1 MKQLLFC
8 VLLIACVRIE
18 AQTKMDL
25 IYTCDKYIPSY
36 YVVPET
42 QKASIN
48 NSKGKDSVIILKELL
63 KLNDETTVMLA
74 DTLTD
79 IAGGFH
85 ETYQQYYKGLEVDG
99 RRCVIH
105 YDQDGYTKL
114 INGDLKTI
122 QGLSVDPTVSMTE
135 AKHHALIFLKKDL
148 YRCLRQTEKG
158 IEEIDIDS
166 VASIRQEKFVIY
178 IKDDVPYLAY
188 RFGVSSLLPELNQIV
203 YIDAF
208 NGEVIDAKSTLCAI
222 SANAV
227 SLYSDTV
234 TIETEYVSG
243 AYRLRDNTRGEGIET
258 YAFTGAPIS
267 PSGGGFVYA
276 SSYGDDYTSY
286 DNTWANLSQTDR
298 ASIDVHWGV
307 EKTYDY

>member
-8 VLLIACVRIE
+8 MLLIACVRIE
-18 AQTKMDL
+18 AQTNMDL

-42 QKASIN
+42 QKVSIN
-48 NSKGKDSVIILKELL
+48 NSKGKDPVIFLKELL
-63 KLNDETTVMLA
+63 KLNEETTVLLV

-79 IAGGFH
+79 IVGGFH
-85 ETYQQYYKGLEVDG
+85 ETYQQYYKGVEVDG

-114 INGDLKTI
+114 INGDLKSI
-122 QGLSVDPTVSMTE
+122 QGLSVEPTVSMTE
-135 AKHHALIFLKKDL
+135 AKHHALIFLNKD
-148 YRCLRQTEKG
+148 LRQTEKG
-158 IEEIDIDS
+158 KERLDIGS
-166 VASIRQEKFVIY
+166 VALIRQEKFVIY

-188 RFGVSSLLPELNQIV
+188 RFGISSLFPELNKIV

-208 NGEVIDAKSTLCAI
+208 NGEVIDAQSTLCTI
-222 SANAV
+222 SANAM

-234 TIETEYVSG
+234 TIETEYASG
-243 AYRLRDNTRGEGIET
+243 TYRLRDNTRGEGIET
-258 YAFTGAPIS
+258 CAFTGAPIS

-276 SSYGDDYTSY
+276 YSYGDDYTSY
-286 DNTWANLSQTDR
+286 DNTIRGTGL
-298 ASIDVHWGV
+298 
-307 EKTYDY
+307 